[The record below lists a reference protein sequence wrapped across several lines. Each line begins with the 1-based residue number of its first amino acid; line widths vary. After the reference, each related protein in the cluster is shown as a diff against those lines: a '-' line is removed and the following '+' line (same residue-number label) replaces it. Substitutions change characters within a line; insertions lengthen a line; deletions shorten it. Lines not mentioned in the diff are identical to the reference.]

1 MVMRII
7 TVRTPYRYLSVVT
20 VPVTVRTIAYIYTV
34 EEWHWWWQTQDGRER
49 HKKNPLRYHN
59 QLDW

>member
-20 VPVTVRTIAYIYTV
+20 VPVPVRTIAYIYSRRVALVVADTG
-34 EEWHWWWQTQDGRER
+34 WTRET
-49 HKKNPLRYHN
+49 
-59 QLDW
+59 